1 MKNKRSK
8 FPTFIYSSKILP
20 IFLVF
25 LVIFLFSASS
35 PNLKNNL
42 KDGINKSGDTE
53 TENETSYVEPT
64 PFLWTVEKVD
74 GQITQIALPQ
84 DSKMST
90 EDELFDAMNVYRSTH
105 GVNQLQKNDLLCSI
119 AQNRAAEQVAND
131 GFDSHAG
138 FGKYASNQN
147 EFSKMGEV
155 LFGGAQPQYG
165 VHIVEYG
172 WDRSL
177 TGHRETIR
185 NPDWQFGCAGIAD
198 FFAVF
203 VFATP

>member
-105 GVNQLQKNDLLCSI
+105 GVNQLQKNDLL
-119 AQNRAAEQVAND
+119 
-131 GFDSHAG
+131 
-138 FGKYASNQN
+138 
-147 EFSKMGEV
+147 
-155 LFGGAQPQYG
+155 
-165 VHIVEYG
+165 
-172 WDRSL
+172 
-177 TGHRETIR
+177 
-185 NPDWQFGCAGIAD
+185 
-198 FFAVF
+198 
-203 VFATP
+203 